1 MNVLSV
7 PWIGPVGVANATLF
21 LASDETR
28 HTPRQPCPSTRAP
41 PSDEE
46 DSMTDIDKL
55 AARLR
60 RLEDERDIARLI
72 ASYGPAVDAGD
83 PDAAARL
90 WASDG
95 VYDVDGWR
103 MESRA
108 DVHAM
113 ISSEAHQKLVAQG
126 CCHFLGPC
134 VVTVDG
140 EEAVAVCESLVLVRD
155 DDSYRVWRATA
166 HHFVLR
172 RIDDQWQIATRTSRV
187 LNGNAGAHALLV
199 KGLAGSA

>member
-1 MNVLSV
+1 
-7 PWIGPVGVANATLF
+7 
-21 LASDETR
+21 
-28 HTPRQPCPSTRAP
+28 
-41 PSDEE
+41 
-46 DSMTDIDKL
+46 MTDLDDL

-95 VYDVDGWR
+95 IYDVDGWR
-103 MESRA
+103 MEGRA

-113 ISSEAHQKLVAQG
+113 VSSAAHQSLVAKG

-134 VVTVDG
+134 VVTVTGDS
-140 EEAVAVCESLVLVRD
+140 AVAVCESLVLIRD
-155 DDSYRVWRATA
+155 DDGYRVWRCTA
-166 HHFVLR
+166 NHFVLR
-172 RIDDQWQIATRTSRV
+172 RIDGRWQISIRTSRV
-187 LNGNAGAHALLV
+187 LDGDSAAHALLTR
-199 KGLAGSA
+199 GLAGSA